1 VSATLLTLCRS
12 FAVLARRRQSSKFSG
27 GDPKSWLRAV
37 AVLIALATIATSTGG
52 KPLAAEPDLP
62 LLQDE
67 SARTA
72 FISGVYKTCL
82 ESQRKLRENAS
93 LTVPELGQYCLCY
106 GRAIADIIDA
116 TEFAAITKGGATPAS
131 FLPKT
136 TSSAKLCR
144 AKMRPEAQSTARERN
159 MVTVTN
165 ECSRTY
171 SPQDTDFAASVVRN
185 KYCFCFASR
194 LVDLAASDKLIANEL
209 SGGETPSPA
218 SSKAVKE
225 IKDYCSQR
233 L

>member
-1 VSATLLTLCRS
+1 MGATLLTLCRS
-12 FAVLARRRQSSKFSG
+12 FAVLVRRRQSSKFTG

-37 AVLIALATIATSTGG
+37 AVFIVFATVATTGG

-62 LLQDE
+62 LLHDE

-72 FISGVYKTCL
+72 FLSGVYKTCL

-116 TEFAAITKGGATPAS
+116 AELEAITKGGAAPAS

-144 AKMRPEAQSTARERN
+144 AKMRPEAQSTVRERN

-185 KYCFCFASR
+185 KYCVCFASG
-194 LVDLAASDKLIANEL
+194 LVDLATNDKLIANEL
-209 SGGETPSPA
+209 NGGQTPSAA
-218 SSKAVKE
+218 STKAVKQ
-225 IKDYCSQR
+225 IKDYCSRQ

>member
-1 VSATLLTLCRS
+1 VGATLLTLCRS
-12 FAVLARRRQSSKFSG
+12 FAVLARRRQSSRFSG
-27 GDPKSWLRAV
+27 GNPKSWLRAV
-37 AVLIALATIATSTGG
+37 AVFIVFAAIATSTGR
-52 KPLAAEPDLP
+52 KPLAAEPELP
-62 LLQDE
+62 LLQNE
-67 SARTA
+67 TARTA

-82 ESQRKLRENAS
+82 ERQRKLRENAS

-106 GRAIADIIDA
+106 GRAIADIVDA
-116 TEFAAITKGGATPAS
+116 TEFEAVTQGRAAPAS

-144 AKMRPEAQSTARERN
+144 AKMRPEAQNTARERN

-171 SPQDTDFAASVVRN
+171 SPQETDFAASVVRN
-185 KYCFCFASR
+185 KYCACFASR
-194 LVDLAASDKLIANEL
+194 LVDLAANDKLIANEL
-209 SGGETPSPA
+209 NGGETPSPA

-225 IKDYCSQR
+225 IKDYCLQR